1 MQDYSAK
8 GYVFNVMETTK
19 GMEGIEMATEK
30 LNQAVEKAS
39 MLETEVMLQFDTM
52 AQLQKEERME
62 LEKLFAT
69 ERAETREAHAKEKES
84 MRKHYQRIILA
95 ISLVLLLIVGSLIG
109 GTIYL
114 LSNYDIGFQ
123 TYQEVNT
130 EGGGNSTIEDG
141 IRVNREPT
149 DSDLNE

>member
-95 ISLVLLLIVGSLIG
+95 ISLVLMLIVGSLIG
-109 GTIYL
+109 GLIYIV
-114 LSNYDIGFQ
+114 SNYDFGFEV
-123 TYQEVNT
+123 YQDLDT
-130 EGGGNSTIEDG
+130 DGGGDSTVEDG
-141 IRVNREPT
+141 IHLNGDPVNKDTAE
-149 DSDLNE
+149 